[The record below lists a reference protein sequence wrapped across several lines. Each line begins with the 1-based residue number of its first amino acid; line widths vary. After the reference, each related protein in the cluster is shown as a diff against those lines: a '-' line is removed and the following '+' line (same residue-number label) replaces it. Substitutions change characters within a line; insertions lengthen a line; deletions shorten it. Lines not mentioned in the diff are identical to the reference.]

1 MVINA
6 QKIPP
11 MRAGFNTLLE
21 YSKRNKGGRMAGF
34 VFRFFMQVTVTH
46 LHLTGLLPLT
56 SALEE
61 MMKPLAP
68 R

>member
-21 YSKRNKGGRMAGF
+21 YSKRNRGGMAGF